1 MAGLADCDV
10 KNRESVLSDPSV
22 WVVIAASILLACVS
36 WTALAQS
43 APEIAGTWQGTLQIG
58 EGQRVLVKIFKA
70 GTGAGAGWQGELYN
84 IDSGDASMIPSITLA
99 GGDVKFTIPSTEVG
113 FKGKLSADGASMAG
127 MFTQESGSYALNLVR
142 ATADTA
148 WAIPEPDKYMARDA
162 DPAFEVATIKQS
174 KPDDHAVGHDARGR
188 HVTVE
193 NYTVNQMI
201 GFAYG
206 VHRTQLEGGPSWL
219 DEQHYDIDG
228 VADVAGKPND
238 MQMKAMIRRL
248 LADRFQLT
256 IHHDKKRLS
265 VYAITVGKGGAK
277 LTKSLGDPNG
287 LPDVEGNG
295 DSTGLEAKFTNYSMA
310 DLARS
315 LQAMGQERPVVDQ
328 TGITGRYDFKLKWW
342 PDASQNP
349 APNAAPVLSTAL
361 QEQLGLKLE
370 ATKAIVDVIVIDHVE
385 QPSAN

>member
-1 MAGLADCDV
+1 M
-10 KNRESVLSDPSV
+10 REL
-22 WVVIAASILLACVS
+22 
-36 WTALAQS
+36 TALAQS

-99 GGDVKFTIPSTEVG
+99 GGDVKFTIPSTEAG

-193 NYTVNQMI
+193 NT
-201 GFAYG
+201 
-206 VHRTQLEGGPSWL
+206 P
-219 DEQHYDIDG
+219 
-228 VADVAGKPND
+228 
-238 MQMKAMIRRL
+238 
-248 LADRFQLT
+248 
-256 IHHDKKRLS
+256 
-265 VYAITVGKGGAK
+265 
-277 LTKSLGDPNG
+277 
-287 LPDVEGNG
+287 
-295 DSTGLEAKFTNYSMA
+295 
-310 DLARS
+310 
-315 LQAMGQERPVVDQ
+315 
-328 TGITGRYDFKLKWW
+328 
-342 PDASQNP
+342 
-349 APNAAPVLSTAL
+349 
-361 QEQLGLKLE
+361 
-370 ATKAIVDVIVIDHVE
+370 
-385 QPSAN
+385 